1 MVRWLSN
8 VFRLGVKELASLA
21 SDMVLAFFVV
31 YSFSFSIYSEATGI
45 TTDVTDA
52 PIAIVDSDHSALSTR
67 IFDALLQPYF
77 RRPVLIDRSAVDPLM
92 DEGRYPFILDIPPHF
107 EADVLRGRNPAVQLN
122 IDATAMTQAAVGGG
136 YVSSIMQ
143 QETTNYLHSRG
154 IERQLPVQSV
164 ERALFNPNLEG
175 VWYNAIDALMQNLT
189 MLTIL
194 LVGAA
199 VIRERERGTIEHL
212 LVMPVRAHEIAAGK
226 IWANALVVIGFGTL
240 SLVIVIENILHV
252 PIEGSIPLFVAGMAI
267 YLYAIASLG
276 ILLGTVANT
285 MPQFALLAMPVF
297 LTLNM
302 LSGGPSPLEAMPE
315 PLQVAMQISPAMHF
329 TKFTQ
334 AVLCRGAGFELVWP
348 HLVVLFGLG
357 AIFLALALARFRSM
371 LARVQ

>member
-226 IWANALVVIGFGTL
+226 IWANALVVIVFGTL

-285 MPQFALLAMPVF
+285 MPQSALLATPVF

>member
-1 MVRWLSN
+1 MIRWLSN
-8 VFRLGVKELASLA
+8 VFHLGVKELASLA

-45 TTDVTDA
+45 TTDVTNA
-52 PIAIVDSDHSALSTR
+52 PIAIVDSDRSLLSTR
-67 IFDALLQPYF
+67 IADALLQPYF
-77 RRPVLIDRSAVDPLM
+77 RRPVLIDRSAVDQLM
-92 DEGRYPFILDIPPHF
+92 DAGRYPFVLDIPPRF
-107 EADVLRGRNPAVQLN
+107 EASVLSRHDPTLQLN
-122 IDATAMTQAAVGGG
+122 VDATAMTQAAVGGG
-136 YVSSIMQ
+136 YVSSIVQ
-143 QETTNYLHSRG
+143 QETTSYLHSRG
-154 IERQLPVQSV
+154 IERELPVRSV

-175 VWYNAIDALMQNLT
+175 IWYNAIDALMENLT

-226 IWANALVVIGFGTL
+226 IWANVLVVAFFGTL
-240 SLVIVIENILHV
+240 SLLIVIQSILRV
-252 PIEGSIPLFVAGMAI
+252 PIAGSVPLFVAGMVI

-276 ILLGTVANT
+276 ILLATIANT
-285 MPQFALLAMPVF
+285 MPQFALLSIPVF

-315 PLQVAMQISPAMHF
+315 PLQVAIHISPTMHF
-329 TKFTQ
+329 VKFTQ
-334 AVLCRGAGFELVWP
+334 SVLCRGAGIDLVWT
-348 HLVVLFGLG
+348 HLVAILVLG
-357 AIFLALALARFRSM
+357 AIFLAIALARFRRM

>member
-1 MVRWLSN
+1 MIRWLSN
-8 VFRLGVKELASLA
+8 VFHLGVKELASLA

-45 TTDVTDA
+45 TTDVTNA
-52 PIAIVDSDHSALSTR
+52 PIAIVDSDRSVLSTR
-67 IFDALLQPYF
+67 IADALLQPYF
-77 RRPVLIDRSAVDPLM
+77 RRPVLIDRSAVDQLM
-92 DEGRYPFILDIPPHF
+92 DAGRYPFVLDIPPRF
-107 EADVLRGRNPAVQLN
+107 EASVLSRHDPTLQLN

-136 YVSSIMQ
+136 YVSSILQ
-143 QETTNYLHSRG
+143 RETTSYLHSRG
-154 IERQLPVQSV
+154 IERELPVRSV

-175 VWYNAIDALMQNLT
+175 IWYNAIDALMENLT

-226 IWANALVVIGFGTL
+226 IWANVLVVAFFGTL
-240 SLVIVIENILHV
+240 SLLIVIQSILRV
-252 PIEGSIPLFVAGMAI
+252 PIAGSIPLFVAGMVI

-276 ILLGTVANT
+276 ILLATIANT
-285 MPQFALLAMPVF
+285 MPQFALLSIPVF

-315 PLQVAMQISPAMHF
+315 PLQVAIQISPAMHF
-329 TKFTQ
+329 VKFTQ
-334 AVLCRGAGFELVWP
+334 SVLCRGARIDLVWT
-348 HLVVLFGLG
+348 HLVAILVLG
-357 AIFLALALARFRSM
+357 AIFLAIALARFRRM

>member
-107 EADVLRGRNPAVQLN
+107 EADVLRGRDPAVQLN

-226 IWANALVVIGFGTL
+226 IWANALVVIVFGTL